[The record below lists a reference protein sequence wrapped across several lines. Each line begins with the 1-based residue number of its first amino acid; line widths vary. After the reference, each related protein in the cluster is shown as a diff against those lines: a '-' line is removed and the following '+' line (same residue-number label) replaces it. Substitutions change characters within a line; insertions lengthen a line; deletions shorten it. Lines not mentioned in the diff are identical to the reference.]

1 MRSNCAGLFKL
12 KAPDLSVIAALES
25 AGSFTGA
32 ARQLGVAHTTIA
44 RKLAALEIHYG
55 TRLADRRDDGVVL
68 TPEGER
74 LLLSARRIEAEL
86 AGLEREITSR
96 DHRLTGHIKLTTV
109 DVLAWVYMPVLS
121 RFRATNP
128 EIELAV
134 EVGTEPRNLSR
145 REAEVALRA
154 TNSPDEHLFGRKL
167 ATLDFRPYAR
177 AELAAKP
184 EALSWIE
191 YGNRDC
197 SQPAARWLRRTHPA
211 AQPEASVPTPLMMFR
226 AVEMGLGAG
235 LIPSV
240 IAETSPGLVRL
251 SDDVAFSI
259 DVWLLTPMELRQTA
273 RIRALFEAFQ
283 QRDGNA

>member
-1 MRSNCAGLFKL
+1 M

-25 AGSFTGA
+25 AGTFTGA

-86 AGLEREITSR
+86 AGVERDITSR

-109 DVLAWVYMPVLS
+109 DVLAWIYMPVLS
-121 RFRATNP
+121 RFRAQNP
-128 EIELAV
+128 KIELAV
-134 EVGTEPRNLSR
+134 EIGTEPRNLSR

-167 ATLDFRPYAR
+167 TTLDFRPYAW
-177 AELAAKP
+177 ADLAAAP
-184 EALSWIE
+184 EALTWIE

-197 SQPAARWLRRTHPA
+197 SQPAARWLQRTHPG
-211 AQPEASVPTPLMMFR
+211 AQPQASVPTPLMMLR

-235 LIPSV
+235 LVPSIV
-240 IAETSPGLVRL
+240 AETSPDLVKL

-273 RIRALFEAFQ
+273 RIRALFETFQ
-283 QRDGNA
+283 KRDSDE